1 MPECESSRR
10 LKQALH
16 EVQIAIGAGRIDL
29 PKLKTILTTEHEEC
43 E

>member
-1 MPECESSRR
+1 MTACPHEHR

-16 EVQIAIGAGRIDL
+16 EIQLAIGSGRIDL